1 MCPLMTL
8 GIDQFSALVRVK
20 KHGVITFVGWRA
32 FEKGVEMNAR
42 IFLLG
47 FVAVCWV
54 APLAAQVYPSKPIR
68 IIVPSS
74 AGGGIDVTTRVLTP
88 RLSEVFG
95 QPVLVENR
103 PGAQTIIGTEI
114 VAKAAPDGYTLL
126 TVFDNFPL
134 TQHMMKNVPYDA
146 IKDFAPISLL
156 VRGPMIVGV
165 PPQLG
170 VKELKQFVNL
180 VKSKPGAFS
189 YGSASVGTSSHLT
202 VELFKQRT
210 GTDLK
215 GVQYK
220 GAAPAVTDLIGGHI
234 QLMIAASGTLIEQ
247 VRSGKLVALAVT
259 DAGRIP
265 QLPNVP
271 AMGESYPGFQA
282 HSWVGM
288 LTPAGTPPAI
298 VHRLNAE
305 VSKILADRDV
315 VSLFRK
321 RSWDVAGGSPEDFGK
336 WLAEQTELWVR
347 VIREQNITL
356 D

>member
-1 MCPLMTL
+1 MELRNVIQLLTL
-8 GIDQFSALVRVK
+8 VAAAW
-20 KHGVITFVGWRA
+20 VGS
-32 FEKGVEMNAR
+32 
-42 IFLLG
+42 IH
-47 FVAVCWV
+47 
-54 APLAAQVYPSKPIR
+54 AQAYPSKAIR

-74 AGGGIDVTTRVLTP
+74 AGGGIDVTTRVFTP

-103 PGAQTIIGTEI
+103 PGAQTMIGTEM

-146 IKDFAPISLL
+146 LKDFAPISLL

-170 VKELKQFVNL
+170 VKNLSQFVNL

-215 GVQYK
+215 GTHYK
-220 GAAPAVTDLIGGHI
+220 GAAPAVTDLMGGHI
-234 QLMIAASGTLIEQ
+234 QLMIAASGTLIRQ
-247 VRSGKLVALAVT
+247 VESGKLVALAVT
-259 DAGRIP
+259 APNRIP
-265 QLPNVP
+265 QLPGVP
-271 AMGESYPGFQA
+271 AMAESYPGFQA

-288 LTPAGTPPAI
+288 LAPAATPTAI
-298 VHRLNAE
+298 VRRLNAE
-305 VSKILADRDV
+305 VSKILADAEV

-321 RSWDVAGGSPEDFGK
+321 RSWDVAGGTPEDFRK
-336 WLAEQTELWVR
+336 WLATQTELWVR
-347 VIREQNITL
+347 VIRERNITL
-356 D
+356 N

>member
-1 MCPLMTL
+1 MEPRILIQLLTL
-8 GIDQFSALVRVK
+8 VTAAW
-20 KHGVITFVGWRA
+20 VGS
-32 FEKGVEMNAR
+32 
-42 IFLLG
+42 IH
-47 FVAVCWV
+47 
-54 APLAAQVYPSKPIR
+54 AQGYPSKAIR

-74 AGGGIDVTTRVLTP
+74 AGGGIDVTTRVFTP

-95 QPVLVENR
+95 QPVVVENR
-103 PGAQTIIGTEI
+103 PGAQTIIGTEM

-146 IKDFAPISLL
+146 LKDFAPISLL

-170 VKELKQFVNL
+170 VKTLRQFVNL

-220 GAAPAVTDLIGGHI
+220 GAAPAVTDLMGGHI
-234 QLMIAASGTLIEQ
+234 QLMIAASGTLIQQ

-259 DAGRIP
+259 APSRIP
-265 QLPNVP
+265 QLPDVP
-271 AMGESYPGFQA
+271 AMAESYPGFQA

-288 LTPAGTPPAI
+288 LAPAATPTAI
-298 VHRLNAE
+298 VRRLNAE
-305 VSKILADRDV
+305 VSKILADAEV

-321 RSWDVAGGSPEDFGK
+321 RSWDVAGGTPEDFGK
-336 WLAEQTELWVR
+336 WLATQTELWVR
-347 VIREQNITL
+347 VIRERNITL
-356 D
+356 N